1 MICHVIVLQYT
12 KPLAESWLSRKVHL
26 TDFRLFCDALRR
38 LTTKS
43 TCTDVILLNRSVKRT
58 GAPQGFT
65 HFPREHSR
73 SFFFLLLNKDVEKKN
88 RRFNAEG
95 TSRYNEVRAHLF
107 FAAEFKWSFGFSYL
121 RLHAV
126 EVAIVPYEPPATPQ
140 TPHCT
145 FRGTR
150 QSKKCSTY
158 YHDKGPNA
166 LFIRFIVIAGWS
178 GLCPHSLAFG
188 WLLISHCHLDAEFS
202 KWVRVC
208 LLSFKRRECH

>member
-1 MICHVIVLQYT
+1 MRSARIC
-12 KPLAESWLSRKVHL
+12 S
-26 TDFRLFCDALRR
+26 
-38 LTTKS
+38 
-43 TCTDVILLNRSVKRT
+43 
-58 GAPQGFT
+58 
-65 HFPREHSR
+65 
-73 SFFFLLLNKDVEKKN
+73 LLLSSSG
-88 RRFNAEG
+88 R
-95 TSRYNEVRAHLF
+95 S
-107 FAAEFKWSFGFSYL
+107 GFSYL

-202 KWVRVC
+202 KWVRVYC
-208 LLSFKRRECH
+208 YLREGNVTNMFLLYNE